1 MNFFNGFG
9 FGKRHDKGCGCDD
22 GNDFMSFIML
32 YWLISSC
39 GINIDI
45 CEILPMLLLLSLLG
59 SCGCGQGNYGK
70 PY

>member
-9 FGKRHDKGCGCDD
+9 FGKHNDKGCGCDD
-22 GNDFMSFIML
+22 GNDFMSFFML
-32 YWLISSC
+32 YWLISCC

-45 CEILPMLLLLSLLG
+45 CEILPIILLLSLLG
-59 SCGCGQGNYGK
+59 NCGCGQNHCGK

>member
-9 FGKRHDKGCGCDD
+9 FGKHHDKGCGCND
-22 GNDFMSFIML
+22 GGGDFFGLLML
-32 YWLISSC
+32 YWFISQC

-45 CEILPMLLLLSLLG
+45 CEILPILLLLSLLG
-59 SCGCGQGNYGK
+59 SGNNCGK